1 MAAGDDSLILYTL
14 PGGNQVFLN
23 VNHIVSIEELTKKS
37 LAQQRHPNLNTIT
50 MSSGKV
56 YETIQATEG
65 LIRSGSNASFASSS
79 IDVKATVAKGGIITG
94 GRF

>member
-23 VNHIVSIEELTKKS
+23 VNHIVSIEEITKKT
-37 LAQQRHPNLNTIT
+37 LAQKKFPDLNTIT
-50 MSSGKV
+50 MSSGKI
-56 YETIQATEG
+56 YQTIRATEG
-65 LIRSGSNASFASSS
+65 LLRTGSNATFASSS
-79 IDVKATVAKGGIITG
+79 VDIKATVAKGGIITG

>member
-23 VNHIVSIEELTKKS
+23 VNHIVSIEELTKKTMRQS
-37 LAQQRHPNLNTIT
+37 KHPDLNIIT

-56 YETIQATEG
+56 YETIQATSG
-65 LIRSGSNASFASSS
+65 LLRTGSNATFASSS
-79 IDVKATVAKGGIITG
+79 IDIKATVAKGGVITG

>member
-14 PGGNQVFLN
+14 PDGNQVFLN
-23 VNHIVSIEELTKKS
+23 VNHIVSMEEITRKNATQARFPDLQK
-37 LAQQRHPNLNTIT
+37 IT

-65 LIRSGSNASFASSS
+65 LLRTGSNATFASSS
-79 IDVKATVAKGGIITG
+79 VDIKATVAKGGIITG

>member
-79 IDVKATVAKGGIITG
+79 IDIKATVAKGGIITG

>member
-14 PGGNQVFLN
+14 PDGNQVFLN
-23 VNHIVSIEELTKKS
+23 VNHIVSMEEITRKNA
-37 LAQQRHPNLNTIT
+37 AQARFPDLQKIT

-56 YETIQATEG
+56 YDVQQALKG
-65 LIRSGSNASFASSS
+65 LIRTGSKASFASSS
-79 IDVKATVAKGGIITG
+79 IDIKATVAKGGIITG

>member
-14 PGGNQVFLN
+14 PDGNQVFLN
-23 VNHIVSIEELTKKS
+23 VNHIVSMEEITRKNATQARFPDLQK
-37 LAQQRHPNLNTIT
+37 IT

-56 YETIQATEG
+56 YDVRQALSG

-79 IDVKATVAKGGIITG
+79 IDIKATVAKGGVITG

>member
-23 VNHIVSIEELTKKS
+23 VNHIVSIEELTKKTMRQ
-37 LAQQRHPNLNTIT
+37 AKHPDLNIIT

-56 YETIQATEG
+56 YEIIQATSG
-65 LIRSGSNASFASSS
+65 LLRTGSNATFASSS
-79 IDVKATVAKGGIITG
+79 IDIKATVAKGGVITG